1 MATLTFNYDD
11 AAAGY
16 DIRLGSWDGTAVH
29 SPYEIQRGDKFY
41 FRTCKSSQTIN
52 GTAYESNQ
60 LDEGLTLTFAGDIT
74 IVGASGPQL
83 TLSMNKFIIEASTPR
98 LSVDV
103 STLAGW
109 ANLSAGSHDI
119 TIVAKASG
127 FKDSAPSAA
136 VKVTKAASTKTL
148 AAGTY
153 KWKDSLPI
161 PTITVNETISFI
173 SNSVSYS
180 SMSIV
185 GQGLDSSLGYGNDN
199 VWVSKTGWTDTAYQT
214 ITLATDQQVSVDFYE
229 WAITGG
235 NLVKQAAGETWV
247 LNESSTKWGTHNF
260 TANFTSNNKSFTLIK
275 THSPAQGDEDFIL
288 YNSTVALNGAGDW
301 TNQAYRTLTFATA
314 PSGDLLTWLQ
324 ANGKRAYS
332 VTITKATLL
341 DGTATI
347 RDGNSASASAIAT
360 LSADTDAG
368 ITVYPTSGNLYL
380 DYSNSHGE
388 PGYSWYSANWE
399 NPTGDINIDKNYLV
413 TVSGDGTIEISASY
427 YTCLTGDTLI
437 SLADG
442 SQKRIDEIQLTDK
455 VLAYNPETLTL
466 ESDEII
472 ECDSNECK
480 WHTEYDIWT
489 FSDGTVVQ
497 TVLRHRFYNVE
508 RQEMVY
514 MDEWNIGE
522 HTIKQD
528 GSKVALIS
536 HKSVKERVR
545 HYTIFTK
552 HQNYFANGLLSGNRY
567 TKPMHLC

>member
-1 MATLTFNYDD
+1 M
-11 AAAGY
+11 
-16 DIRLGSWDGTAVH
+16 LG
-29 SPYEIQRGDKFY
+29 
-41 FRTCKSSQTIN
+41 
-52 GTAYESNQ
+52 
-60 LDEGLTLTFAGDIT
+60 
-74 IVGASGPQL
+74 
-83 TLSMNKFIIEASTPR
+83 
-98 LSVDV
+98 
-103 STLAGW
+103 
-109 ANLSAGSHDI
+109 
-119 TIVAKASG
+119 
-127 FKDSAPSAA
+127 
-136 VKVTKAASTKTL
+136 
-148 AAGTY
+148 
-153 KWKDSLPI
+153 
-161 PTITVNETISFI
+161 
-173 SNSVSYS
+173 
-180 SMSIV
+180 
-185 GQGLDSSLGYGNDN
+185 
-199 VWVSKTGWTDTAYQT
+199 
-214 ITLATDQQVSVDFYE
+214 
-229 WAITGG
+229 
-235 NLVKQAAGETWV
+235 
-247 LNESSTKWGTHNF
+247 
-260 TANFTSNNKSFTLIK
+260 
-275 THSPAQGDEDFIL
+275 
-288 YNSTVALNGAGDW
+288 
-301 TNQAYRTLTFATA
+301 
-314 PSGDLLTWLQ
+314 
-324 ANGKRAYS
+324 
-332 VTITKATLL
+332 
-341 DGTATI
+341 GTATI
-347 RDGNSASASAIAT
+347 RDGNSGSATVIAT

-399 NPTGDINIDKNYLV
+399 NPTGDINIDQNDLA
-413 TVSGDGTIEISASY
+413 TVLGDGTIEISASY

-508 RQEMVY
+508 RQAMVY

-522 HTIKQD
+522 HTIRQD

-536 HKSVKERVR
+536 HKNVKERVQ

>member
-1 MATLTFNYDD
+1 M
-11 AAAGY
+11 
-16 DIRLGSWDGTAVH
+16 S
-29 SPYEIQRGDKFY
+29 
-41 FRTCKSSQTIN
+41 
-52 GTAYESNQ
+52 
-60 LDEGLTLTFAGDIT
+60 
-74 IVGASGPQL
+74 
-83 TLSMNKFIIEASTPR
+83 
-98 LSVDV
+98 
-103 STLAGW
+103 
-109 ANLSAGSHDI
+109 
-119 TIVAKASG
+119 
-127 FKDSAPSAA
+127 
-136 VKVTKAASTKTL
+136 VTK
-148 AAGTY
+148 
-153 KWKDSLPI
+153 
-161 PTITVNETISFI
+161 
-173 SNSVSYS
+173 
-180 SMSIV
+180 
-185 GQGLDSSLGYGNDN
+185 
-199 VWVSKTGWTDTAYQT
+199 
-214 ITLATDQQVSVDFYE
+214 
-229 WAITGG
+229 
-235 NLVKQAAGETWV
+235 AAGETWV
-247 LNESSTKWGTHNF
+247 LNESSNWGTHNF
-260 TANFTSNNKSFTLIK
+260 TANFTSNNESFTLIE
-275 THSPAQGDEDFIL
+275 THYPALGDEDIIL
-288 YNSTVALNGAGDW
+288 YNSTVAVNSAGDW
-301 TNQAYRTLTFATA
+301 TNQAYRTLTFETA
-314 PSGDLLTWLQ
+314 PTGALLTWLQ

-341 DGTATI
+341 GGTATI
-347 RDGNSASASAIAT
+347 RDGNSASASAIAI

-380 DYSNSHGE
+380 GYSNSGGE

-399 NPTGDINIDKNYLV
+399 KPTGDINIDKNYLA

-455 VLAYNPETLTL
+455 VLAYSPETLTL

-508 RQEMVY
+508 RQAMVY

-567 TKPMHLC
+567 TKPMRLC

>member
-1 MATLTFNYDD
+1 MAHTLTFS
-11 AAAGY
+11 GVTVT
-16 DIRLGSWDGTAVH
+16 IDGVAIT
-29 SPYEIQRGDKFY
+29 SPY
-41 FRTCKSSQTIN
+41 TLANSCTIVAELTADHPTPTTPPPELVVN
-52 GTAYESNQ
+52 GEQYALDTTIDISNS
-60 LDEGLTLTFAGDIT
+60 DIT
-74 IVGASGPQL
+74 ITGYKGDTGVVV
-83 TLSMNKFIIEASTPR
+83 TINYTEVSTPR

-109 ANLSAGSHDI
+109 ANLSAGEKNI
-119 TIVAKASG
+119 TIVAKAAG
-127 FKDSAPSAA
+127 YKDSAPSAA
-136 VKVTKAASTKTL
+136 VKVTKAA
-148 AAGTY
+148 
-153 KWKDSLPI
+153 
-161 PTITVNETISFI
+161 
-173 SNSVSYS
+173 
-180 SMSIV
+180 
-185 GQGLDSSLGYGNDN
+185 
-199 VWVSKTGWTDTAYQT
+199 
-214 ITLATDQQVSVDFYE
+214 
-229 WAITGG
+229 
-235 NLVKQAAGETWV
+235 GETWV
-247 LNESSTKWGTHNF
+247 LKESSKWGTHNF
-260 TANFTSNNKSFTLIK
+260 TANFTSNNEKFTNIQ
-275 THSPAQGDEDFIL
+275 THFPALGDEYFIGYFAINEFTPVL
-288 YNSTVALNGAGDW
+288 TGAGEW
-301 TNQAYRTLTFATA
+301 TNQAYRTLTFETA
-314 PSGDLLTWLQ
+314 PTGDLLTWLQ

-341 DGTATI
+341 NGTATI
-347 RDGNSASASAIAT
+347 RDGNSGSATVIAT

-399 NPTGDINIDKNYLV
+399 NPTGDINIDKNYLA
-413 TVSGDGTIEISASY
+413 TVSGDGTIEISAGY

-472 ECDSNECK
+472 ECDSNKCK

-508 RQEMVY
+508 RQAMVY

-522 HTIKQD
+522 HTIRQD

-536 HKSVKERVR
+536 HKNIKEKVR

>member
-1 MATLTFNYDD
+1 MATLK
-11 AAAGY
+11 AGTY
-16 DIRLGSWDGTAVH
+16 VFKAVPTVANPAVDQAFSYKTYMLTADNTYNANPQPWRTISSGYTSNDTKKISIVAMTNSDGGTDFSEKSYEAERGWYQWLFADGTIENRYTATDTTKLRTIIVETDQTV
-29 SPYEIQRGDKFY
+29 SDTFY
-41 FRTCKSSQTIN
+41 TWFN
-52 GTAYESNQ
+52 AN
-60 LDEGLTLTFAGDIT
+60 
-74 IVGASGPQL
+74 
-83 TLSMNKFIIEASTPR
+83 IEKPR

-109 ANLSAGSHDI
+109 ANLSAGEKNI
-119 TIVAKASG
+119 TIVAKAAG
-127 FKDSAPSAA
+127 FKDSAPSAS
-136 VKVTKAASTKTL
+136 VKVTKA
-148 AAGTY
+148 
-153 KWKDSLPI
+153 
-161 PTITVNETISFI
+161 
-173 SNSVSYS
+173 
-180 SMSIV
+180 
-185 GQGLDSSLGYGNDN
+185 
-199 VWVSKTGWTDTAYQT
+199 
-214 ITLATDQQVSVDFYE
+214 
-229 WAITGG
+229 
-235 NLVKQAAGETWV
+235 AAGETWV
-247 LNESSTKWGTHNF
+247 LNQTFGYLTTQTF
-260 TANFTSNNKSFTLIK
+260 TVNFTSNGQNYDKIDIHAPKPIQQEIRYGDSSEFVWDV
-275 THSPAQGDEDFIL
+275 QG
-288 YNSTVALNGAGDW
+288 GW
-301 TNQAYRTLTFATA
+301 TNEAYRTVVLDSPAT
-314 PSGDLLTWLQ
+314 GELLTWLQ

-341 DGTATI
+341 GGTATI

-360 LSADTDAG
+360 LSADADAG
-368 ITVYPTSGNLYL
+368 ITVHPTSGNLYL
-380 DYSNSHGE
+380 DYSNSGGE

-399 NPTGDINIDKNYLV
+399 NPTGDINIDKNYLA
-413 TVSGDGTIEISASY
+413 TVSGDGTIEISAGY

-497 TVLRHRFYNVE
+497 TVLKHRFYNVE
-508 RQEMVY
+508 RQAMVY

-522 HTIKQD
+522 HTIRQD

-536 HKSVKERVR
+536 HKNVKERVQ

-567 TKPMHLC
+567 TKPMRLC